1 MLATIFLSLSYYF
14 DMGVLS
20 LTLAETVRTS
30 TYFQSTIISH
40 LHIDPVELKV

>member
-1 MLATIFLSLSYYF
+1 MLATIFLRLSYYF

-20 LTLAETVRTS
+20 LTLAVRTS